1 MPRSTRESGRPLR
14 RAATFVAAA
23 SVLRT
28 AYTLVNLRRQRPI
41 AAEPL
46 REQPTVSVIVPAR
59 DEAATI
65 DACLTALRAQT
76 HTALRILVVDDG
88 STDDTAAIVDRHAEE
103 DPRVR
108 VVESDGPPDGWA
120 GKVHAMHVGV
130 IAADSAPDWPDAS
143 GPTDWLLFFDA
154 DTTAHPELIGRL
166 LTTAL
171 AREADLVSTPGVTDR
186 TRLEHWT
193 VMPSAVAMILE
204 SAGPDGRGLLA
215 LAYGHCMLF
224 RRDAYEQIGGWPA
237 VAGSRGEDVAMATLL
252 RDQGARTLCV
262 DSQGLFGNS
271 GFDGFGVMWRSL
283 RKSFVAGNNGDV
295 RVLGAGAA
303 SQGLFSIVPVLAL
316 TKGLRRRNKRLIAMG
331 AVAWG
336 AQAVSHGAVAR
347 TLNQPA
353 ATGVVGPLAG
363 VAFAALLGDAVRVT
377 MGKSTTWRG
386 RPVVA
391 KGGEPLLRVGRRHT
405 NL

>member
-1 MPRSTRESGRPLR
+1 MPRATRKSGKLLSRT
-14 RAATFVAAA
+14 ATFVATA

-28 AYTLVNLRRQRPI
+28 AYALVTLRRMRPI

-59 DEAATI
+59 DEEAVI
-65 DACLTALRAQT
+65 DRCLTALRAQT
-76 HTALRILVVDDG
+76 HKALRIVVVDDG
-88 STDDTAAIVDRHAEE
+88 SADRTGAIAARHAEE

-108 VVESDGPPDGWA
+108 VVTSDGPPEGWA

-130 IAADSAPDWPDAS
+130 TAADSAPDWPDAS
-143 GPTDWLLFFDA
+143 GPTEWLLFFDA
-154 DTTAHPELIGRL
+154 DTTAHPELVGRL

-186 TRLEHWT
+186 VRFEHWT
-193 VMPSAVAMILE
+193 VLPPAIAMILE
-204 SAGPDGRGLLA
+204 TAGPDGRGLLA

-224 RRDAYEQIGGWPA
+224 RRDAYERVGGWPA
-237 VAGSRGEDVAMATLL
+237 LAGSRGEDVAMATLL
-252 RDQGARTLCV
+252 RDQGARTLAV
-262 DSQGLFGNS
+262 DSQGMLGNS
-271 GFDGFGVMWRSL
+271 GMDGFGVLWRSL

-295 RVLGAGAA
+295 RVLGAGTAWQA
-303 SQGLFSIVPVLAL
+303 LYSAVPIVAL
-316 TKGLRRRNKRLIAMG
+316 TRGLRRRRTGLIAAG

-336 AQAVSHGAVAR
+336 AQAITHAAVAR

-353 ATGVVGPLAG
+353 VSGLVAPLVGT
-363 VAFAALLGDAVRVT
+363 AFAGLLGDSVRT
-377 MGKSTTWRG
+377 ALDRSTTWRG

-391 KGGEPLLRVGRRHT
+391 KGAEPLLRVGRRQGGQ
-405 NL
+405 